1 MEAVPISQ
9 HDSPSV
15 VLELIY
21 RLKVKDV
28 MTKNVISVPSSSSMR
43 EIQALMR
50 DNTITGIPIVDNG
63 LLSGI
68 ISMQDIIEALDS
80 GKINQS
86 AKDCMTQGVI
96 VLEDDMPL
104 SFAINYLNKYKFG
117 RFPVVD
123 REQKVVGIITSS
135 DIIRTLLVEI
145 NREVQRLE
153 EQVRTHE
160 KNSDS
165 TERLEFSVVR
175 FDFESAGRA
184 STEIKKALK
193 SRGIDSAIVRRT
205 AIASYELEMNEVI
218 HSIGGTLSCYVDADK
233 IELIAKDSGPGIK
246 NLNEAMNEGF
256 STANDWIRSL
266 GFGAGMGLPNTKRV
280 ADEFDITS
288 TEKGTCVKVIIYTKA
303 KTTTI
308 E

>member
-86 AKDCMTQGVI
+86 AKECMTQGVI

-160 KNSDS
+160 KNPDS